1 VNTRTKVAFVLF
13 LLAYLVSAVFG
24 LMYATRSQFMPYH
37 AMAIDTEWSALPA
50 SYQVLFLALLKV
62 GGGGMLATAVAGAFL
77 LAIPF
82 RQQLDWSRWALL
94 AIIVTTSVLTLYGT
108 LTVDLQTP
116 ANPPT
121 IAPILTILLAVVAAA
136 LTKFEKAGK
145 AA

>member
-1 VNTRTKVAFVLF
+1 
-13 LLAYLVSAVFG
+13 
-24 LMYATRSQFMPYH
+24 M
-37 AMAIDTEWSALPA
+37 
-50 SYQVLFLALLKV
+50 
-62 GGGGMLATAVAGAFL
+62 GAFL

-82 RQQLDWSRWALL
+82 REQREWSRWALL
-94 AIIVTTSVLTLYGT
+94 VIIVIISGIEVYAT

-121 IAPILTILLAVVAAA
+121 PALVLTLVIGAVAAA